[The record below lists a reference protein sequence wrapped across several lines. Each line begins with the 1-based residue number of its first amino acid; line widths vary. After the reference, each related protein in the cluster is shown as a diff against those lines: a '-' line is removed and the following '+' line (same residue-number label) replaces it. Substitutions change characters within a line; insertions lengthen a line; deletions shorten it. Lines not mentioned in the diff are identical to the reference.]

1 MRDGLEAN
9 ALLRRTFEPKGWM
22 RVTLTGRVPQRRG
35 ANPAVGRPHRGEFR
49 NDGGPAVLPPKR
61 GQLE

>member
-35 ANPAVGRPHRGEFR
+35 ANPAV
-49 NDGGPAVLPPKR
+49 LPPKR